1 LRFNRASLR
10 RKPETSGP
18 YSFNH
23 PKIGSDSFA
32 RGLAQIFR
40 QSRRACV
47 PGSSESVAT
56 GDQKADGKNDPPIE
70 RSCLTKNFCSTR
82 TSEPTGSGT
91 FLSFDAIFQP
101 KRKISEDDFSWVEPL
116 KPTIWNLF
124 DIWPQTQGQTCQFRT
139 FLQVTDPSFDTFL
152 RLPFPTLRRETKRC
166 NQIKNRTGC

>member
-1 LRFNRASLR
+1 MRLNRASLR
-10 RKPETSGP
+10 RKPETAAC
-18 YSFNH
+18 YSFHH
-23 PKIGSDSFA
+23 PKISSDSSVHC
-32 RGLAQIFR
+32 LAQIFR
-40 QSRRACV
+40 KSSRAGVSGNC
-47 PGSSESVAT
+47 ESGAT
-56 GDQKADGKNDPPIE
+56 DDQKADGKFDPPIE

-101 KRKISEDDFSWVEPL
+101 KRKISEGDFSWVEPL

-124 DIWPQTQGQTCQFRT
+124 DIWPQKQGQTCQFRT